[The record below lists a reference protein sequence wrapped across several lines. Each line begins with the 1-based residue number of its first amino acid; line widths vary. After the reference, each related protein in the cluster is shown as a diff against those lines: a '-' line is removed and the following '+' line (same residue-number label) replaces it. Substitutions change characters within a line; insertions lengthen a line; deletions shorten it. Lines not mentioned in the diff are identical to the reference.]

1 MFPVSSRRRAR
12 RAVSSSLAIAVA
24 VALGA
29 AATAAAQ
36 APQVVT
42 SGLDNPRGLTIGPGG
57 DLFVAEAGKGGGGPC
72 IVAGE
77 GGEQCAGP
85 TGALTR
91 VDPVTG
97 AKSSLLDGLPSL
109 ATQSGPDAQH
119 DSTGPQDISFKGDI
133 GYFTVGLGATPAD
146 RESLGVGAT
155 NLGRVLRIDVNV
167 PGVAEQVADL
177 AAYEAANDPDKGQPG
192 AEGVNSNPY
201 SVDATGRSL
210 LVTDAGGNDVLRV
223 TKDGHVRTV
232 TVLPFTSALAP
243 PMLGLPPGAQVPVQ
257 PVPTGII
264 RGSHGDDIVGQLTGF
279 PFPVGAANV
288 FRVAG
293 HSVKVEESGFTNV
306 VDVAYGRHGTLF
318 VLQIDS
324 TGLAG
329 PPSPGKLIRIDRDGT
344 RTELA
349 AGQLQEPTG
358 LTVSRKGDVYVT
370 NNGGSPTDGQI
381 LHIAAAD
388 AGD

>member
-1 MFPVSSRRRAR
+1 MFPVPSRRRAR
-12 RAVSSSLAIAVA
+12 RALSISLATGA
-24 VALGA
+24 ALACAG

-36 APQVVT
+36 PQVVA

-57 DLFVAEAGKGGGGPC
+57 DLFVAEAGKGGSGPC
-72 IVAGE
+72 MASE
-77 GGEQCAGP
+77 QGGSACLGT
-85 TGALTR
+85 TGAITR
-91 VDPVTG
+91 VDPATG
-97 AKSSLLDGLPSL
+97 AKSPLVGGLPSL
-109 ATQSGPDAQH
+109 AAQTGDSPQT
-119 DSTGPQDISFKGDI
+119 DSTGPQDISFKGST
-133 GYFTVGLGATPAD
+133 GFFTVGLGAAPVD
-146 RESLGVGAT
+146 RAMLGAAGAG
-155 NLGRVLRIDVNV
+155 LGKVFRVDARGTVS
-167 PGVAEQVADL
+167 EVADL
-177 AAYEAANDPDKGQPG
+177 AAYEAANDPDTGQPG

-223 TKDGHVRTV
+223 TKDGSVRTV
-232 TVLPFTSALAP
+232 TVLPFAFALAP
-243 PMLGLPPGAQVPVQ
+243 PMLGLPAGTEIPVQ

-279 PFPVGAANV
+279 PFPVGAADV

-293 HSVKVEESGFTNV
+293 HSVKVEQSGFTTV

-318 VLQIDS
+318 VLQIS
-324 TGLAG
+324 TTGLAG
-329 PPSPGKLIRIDRDGT
+329 PPSPGKLVRIDRDGT

-370 NNGGSPTDGQI
+370 NHGGSPADGQI
-381 LHIAAAD
+381 LRIAAAD